1 MPLKRRTFIK
11 SGLLGTAGLFLSS
24 PVSALPR
31 FALSEKSNT
40 ITVSFC
46 GTSCTRDEGEVSRD
60 GSNKNIYL
68 PSTGYIPRWLW

>member
-1 MPLKRRTFIK
+1 MLLKRRKFIK
-11 SGLLGTAGLFLSS
+11 SGILGSAGLFLSS

-31 FALSEKSNT
+31 FAISKNSNA

-60 GSNKNIYL
+60 DSDKNLYL
-68 PSTGYIPRWLW
+68 PSSG